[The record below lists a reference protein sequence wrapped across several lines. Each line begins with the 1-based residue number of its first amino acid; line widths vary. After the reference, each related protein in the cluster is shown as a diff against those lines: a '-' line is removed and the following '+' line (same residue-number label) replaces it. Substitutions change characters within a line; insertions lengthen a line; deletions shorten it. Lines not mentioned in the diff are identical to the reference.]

1 MNDGHQAIY
10 KHSIAL
16 LSIVSMFLA
25 GPTVQAAA
33 DLDKMQ
39 SDEWVTWAA
48 PYLWGL
54 SMDGEAQVGEA
65 QGDVDVG
72 FSDILDDINVGVMGF
87 IDGRK
92 GRLGYFINPIYSQLT
107 TKENVEGE
115 RVDVTNDSSILA
127 IGGYYRWIEKSV
139 TGRNGENTGR
149 VVVEPYGG
157 VRWTYMRV
165 EIDVKGVGQVDE
177 SENWLDPII
186 GSRFMYAW
194 DSRWDIAFAGD
205 VGGFGIGSDST
216 WNMHLLLG
224 YRLQLFGREA
234 ILRGG
239 YRALHQDYDTGSGN
253 SAFQW
258 DVTQEGP
265 IAGVAIKL

>member
-1 MNDGHQAIY
+1 MNDANQGTH
-10 KHSIAL
+10 KHSKARLCVVSVCLAL
-16 LSIVSMFLA
+16 AIFEARADVSQ
-25 GPTVQAAA
+25 VQ
-33 DLDKMQ
+33 
-39 SDEWVTWAA
+39 SEEWTIWAA

-54 SMDGEAQVGEA
+54 SLDGEAQVGEA
-65 QGDVDVG
+65 VADVDVG
-72 FSDILDDINVGVMGF
+72 FSEILDDINIGFMGF

-127 IGGYYRWIEKSV
+127 IGGYYRWIEKAV
-139 TGRNGENTGR
+139 AGRNGGNTGR

-157 VRWTYMRV
+157 VRWTYLRV
-165 EIDVKGVGQVDE
+165 EIDAKGVGQVDE

-205 VGGFGIGSDST
+205 VGGFGIGADST
-216 WNMHLLLG
+216 WNVHLLIG
-224 YRLQLFGREA
+224 YRLKLFGREA
-234 ILRGG
+234 IIRGG
-239 YRALHQDYDTGSGN
+239 YRALHQDYDTGSAN

-265 IAGVAIKL
+265 IAGIAIQL